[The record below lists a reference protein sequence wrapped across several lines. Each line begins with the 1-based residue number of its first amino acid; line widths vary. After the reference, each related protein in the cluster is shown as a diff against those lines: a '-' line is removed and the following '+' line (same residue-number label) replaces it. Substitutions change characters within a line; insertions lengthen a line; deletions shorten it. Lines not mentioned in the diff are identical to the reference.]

1 MLLEEYKTN
10 TFNASD
16 QDGLVILDFY
26 ADWCGPCRKMKQTFK
41 QLQDDNVNLTIY
53 KVNAD
58 NAVDLCSKYGVRSLP
73 TMLFFTPDSEDPK
86 IRKVGFQ
93 TPEQIITAASEARGL

>member
-1 MLLEEYKTN
+1 MLLKEYETN
-10 TFNASD
+10 TFKSSE
-16 QDGLVILDFY
+16 QEGLVILDFY
-26 ADWCGPCRKMKQTFK
+26 ADWCGPCKRMNQTFK
-41 QLQDDNVNLTIY
+41 QLQDQNANLTVF

-58 NAVDLCSKYGVRSLP
+58 NASDLCNKYSVRSLP

-93 TPEQIITAASEARGL
+93 TADQVIAAASEARGN